1 MENIEFTPEKSVL
14 ICIYIL
20 VGIFIYF
27 LFRSTV
33 KKILGHSK
41 NRLSEKQL
49 NHLQTIQSLIIGLS
63 KYVILLAIVLATLAT
78 YGVDITSVLAGLG
91 IATAVIGLA
100 FQDMAKD
107 IIAGISI
114 VAQGLFEVGDVV
126 EIDGFKGRVVS
137 LGLKTTRIQNWKGP
151 VKIITN
157 RNISEV
163 INYTRDAY
171 STAIVDVKAGYD
183 HSPEKV
189 FEALESVK
197 KKLEGTLEKANEEI
211 KVWGVMEL
219 GDSGVEYRIS
229 VKTEPSE
236 HFEIQRII
244 RKEIKNEFAKRKIKI
259 PYQQIVVHKEN

>member
-1 MENIEFTPEKSVL
+1 MENIEFTPEKSIL
-14 ICIYIL
+14 ICVYIL
-20 VGIFIYF
+20 VGIFIYL
-27 LFRSTV
+27 LFRDIV
-33 KKILGHSK
+33 KRTLGYSK

-49 NHLQTIQSLIIGLS
+49 NHLQTIQSLIVGLS
-63 KYVILLAIVLATLAT
+63 KYVILLLIVLATLAT

-91 IATAVIGLA
+91 IVTAVVGLA

-114 VAQGLFEVGDVV
+114 VAQGLFEVGDVI
-126 EIDGFKGRVVS
+126 EIDGFKGKVLS

-157 RNISEV
+157 RNIGEV
-163 INYTRDAY
+163 INFSRTY
-171 STAIVDVKAGYD
+171 STAIVDVLASYD
-183 HSPEKV
+183 HPTEKV
-189 FEALESVK
+189 VEALEAVK
-197 KKLEGTLEKANEEI
+197 KKLDGTLEKATEEI

-219 GDSGVEYRIS
+219 DENGVEYRIS

-244 RKEIKNEFAKRKIKI
+244 KKEIRTEFTKRKIKI
-259 PYQQIVVHKEN
+259 PYKQIVVHSEK